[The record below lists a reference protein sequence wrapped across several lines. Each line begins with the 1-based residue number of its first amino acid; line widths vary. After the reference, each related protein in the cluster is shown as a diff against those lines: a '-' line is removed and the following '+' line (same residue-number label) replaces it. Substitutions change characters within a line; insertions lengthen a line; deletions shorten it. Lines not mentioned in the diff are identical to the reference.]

1 MVKTEQVQYT
11 NISAPHIASPDKPVL
26 ISDQTYAK
34 HMNRLQSAMQKE
46 GFDAVVIYADKE
58 HGDNFYY
65 FTGFEPRF
73 EEAALIVRQNG
84 KPHMMLG
91 NEMYKMHQYSRVEVQ
106 PVACPYFSLPNQPM
120 ETEKTVA
127 ELFCQAGIAKGDRVG
142 LIGWKMFTG
151 RCENNAL
158 LFDMPHYWISAIQEN
173 IGAEGKM
180 ENAARL
186 LIDPDSG
193 IRTVLEAD
201 EIAEYE
207 VNAAW
212 ASQCVETLLKDL
224 APGKTELEL
233 AQHLHAYGQFTP
245 CHPMCATGARFGG
258 AVVSPRYK
266 KVEVGDAFTTSMSL
280 RGGLTCRAAYVAKT
294 EADLPEAARNYVDVM
309 ARPYFAAAATW
320 YETVGLGV
328 TGGEVYAAVD
338 TVFPKSEYGWTL
350 NPGHLCA
357 SEEWMSSPIEKDS
370 KATLKSGMILQMDI
384 IPSRPPYGGINAEE
398 GIALAD
404 EALREELKRTYPE
417 MWARVEQR
425 RKYMMEELGI
435 QLKPEVL
442 PLSNLAAYVRPLLLD
457 QERALKIVR
466 D

>member
-1 MVKTEQVQYT
+1 
-11 NISAPHIASPDKPVL
+11 
-26 ISDQTYAK
+26 
-34 HMNRLQSAMQKE
+34 
-46 GFDAVVIYADKE
+46 
-58 HGDNFYY
+58 
-65 FTGFEPRF
+65 
-73 EEAALIVRQNG
+73 
-84 KPHMMLG
+84 
-91 NEMYKMHQYSRVEVQ
+91 
-106 PVACPYFSLPNQPM
+106 
-120 ETEKTVA
+120 
-127 ELFCQAGIAKGDRVG
+127 
-142 LIGWKMFTG
+142 
-151 RCENNAL
+151 
-158 LFDMPHYWISAIQEN
+158 
-173 IGAEGKM
+173 
-180 ENAARL
+180 
-186 LIDPDSG
+186 
-193 IRTVLEAD
+193 
-201 EIAEYE
+201 
-207 VNAAW
+207 
-212 ASQCVETLLKDL
+212 
-224 APGKTELEL
+224 
-233 AQHLHAYGQFTP
+233 
-245 CHPMCATGARFGG
+245 
-258 AVVSPRYK
+258 
-266 KVEVGDAFTTSMSL
+266 
-280 RGGLTCRAAYVAKT
+280 
-294 EADLPEAARNYVDVM
+294 M

-457 QERALKIVR
+457 QERALKVVR